1 MKNVVLIGFMGT
13 GKTSTGRILANKLG
27 YAFTDLDQKIEA
39 EAKMS
44 IKDMFARYGEAYFR
58 DKEKDMVCRM
68 AAKFNLV
75 ISTGGGTVKN
85 PENMTELRKHGTI
98 ICLTADVDTIL
109 ERTGRRGKRP
119 VLDQADQGDR
129 RVAVSRLMEERQELY
144 AHADHMVDTSKLSPM
159 QVTEDILHFLKRE
172 GAVRA

>member
-44 IKDMFARYGEAYFR
+44 IKDMFARYGEDYFR
-58 DKEKDMVCRM
+58 DKERAMVCRM
-68 AAKFNLV
+68 AARHNLV

-85 PENMTELRKHGTI
+85 PENMTELRKNGTI

-129 RVAVSRLMEERQELY
+129 RAAVAGLMKERQELY
-144 AHADHMVDTSKLSPM
+144 AHADYMVDTSRLSPM
-159 QVTEDILHFLKRE
+159 QVTEEILHFLKRE